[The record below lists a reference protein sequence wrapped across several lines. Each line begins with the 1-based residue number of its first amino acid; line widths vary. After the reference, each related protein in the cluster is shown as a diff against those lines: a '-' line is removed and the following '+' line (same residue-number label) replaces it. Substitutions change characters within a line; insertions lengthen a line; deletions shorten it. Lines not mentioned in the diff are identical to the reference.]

1 MHAALICKNRKVW
14 FIFMKNSKL
23 MTQREEDLM
32 EFLWTQENPLTV
44 TEMEEILGKE
54 KWNKVTIFRIV
65 KRLTNKG
72 YLKINGIERNN
83 TQYARKFMP
92 TITKEEYAAVLL
104 SERGIKSNSLGKIAL
119 AMLGTGKRKKTS
131 RDEEE
136 KLVKELED
144 MITEIRNQEE

>member
-1 MHAALICKNRKVW
+1 MYAALICKNRKAW

-44 TEMEEILGKE
+44 TEMEGILGKE

-65 KRLTNKG
+65 NKLTSKG
-72 YLKINGIERNN
+72 YLKIDRMERNN

-119 AMLGTGKRKKTS
+119 AMLGTGRKKTS

>member
-1 MHAALICKNRKVW
+1 
-14 FIFMKNSKL
+14 
-23 MTQREEDLM
+23 
-32 EFLWTQENPLTV
+32 
-44 TEMEEILGKE
+44 
-54 KWNKVTIFRIV
+54 
-65 KRLTNKG
+65 
-72 YLKINGIERNN
+72 
-83 TQYARKFMP
+83 MP

-131 RDEEE
+131 RDEED